1 MLKESQ
7 YNHFIKK
14 FTSFVEKLI
23 VTIMILL
30 MSLILV
36 FATVEL
42 IISLYNDFFKSGVII
57 SLNSL
62 MDVFGGFLL
71 ILIGIELLETIK
83 IYLNNNVVHVE
94 VVILVAIIA
103 LARKIVILK
112 IEEISLDV
120 MAGIGILILSLS
132 VAYFFIK
139 KSGIITLS
147 IGKSDVLK
155 MNPEDINKQ

>member
-1 MLKESQ
+1 MLKETQ
-7 YNHFIKK
+7 YNLFIKK
-14 FTSFVEKLI
+14 FTSFVEKMI

-42 IISLYNDFFKSGVII
+42 IISLYNDFFKSGIII

-147 IGKSDVLK
+147 IGKSDILK
-155 MNPEDINKQ
+155 KNSEE